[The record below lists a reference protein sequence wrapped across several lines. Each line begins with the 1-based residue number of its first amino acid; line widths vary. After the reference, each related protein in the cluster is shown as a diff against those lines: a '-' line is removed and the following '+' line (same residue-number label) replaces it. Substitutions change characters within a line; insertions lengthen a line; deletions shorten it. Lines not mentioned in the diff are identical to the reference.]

1 MNPPDHTPDTPSRR
15 QPRLGWWLLLW
26 LPAAGLAMGLS
37 VLLAAWV
44 WAGSASS
51 LGRTLGWAQTWL
63 EDQPPQVG
71 RLEVQDADGSL
82 RRGGRIGLL
91 RWEQDGLHVSAHG
104 VRLAW
109 TDEQVLGLPTR
120 RRLDIDG
127 LHIERLEI
135 RDDRPATDGGPPASL
150 ELPLLLSL
158 PWSVDLLVLQGE
170 EELRLEALRGLYTH
184 DAALDDL
191 GVPQAHRLRLD
202 NLRWAA
208 GEYQGELLLGAQ
220 APMPLRL
227 NATGRVQVDVP
238 DGLPQVLDASLQ
250 ARGHLAGIGAAI
262 DLQLA
267 LTQVGT
273 PAEKPPALD
282 ARARIRPWD
291 TRQVLEQLDARVHEL
306 NLAGLWPDAPLTAL
320 SGEAQASPREQGWQ
334 ARVALGNALPAP
346 LDRQGLPFDQLRLE
360 LIHEA
365 SRWTLPG
372 FEARLGAGRLHGNAS
387 LTAENSVPWQGP
399 WSGQVQI
406 ERVDPARLWNGLAPG
421 QLDGELLARA
431 EQAGADAFAATFSGR
446 LRNTAPTALRRAAQA
461 LPVDELVLQ
470 GRWQAP
476 VNAPARGQLQL
487 DQLALR
493 AFGLQLD
500 GQGRLDLSTHELQ
513 GDVKARAPGWS
524 GSWSGLADAA
534 RGQGQIRLD
543 LTDADA
549 SLAWLRSLQTAPWV
563 GRTLTETLEGLRGLD
578 VQGQGSLGV
587 GWRGGLAPLGYPPAS
602 TTASP
607 SPQALTID
615 AVLQLPRLQ
624 VRDSS
629 SAPIWEIEDTRLRF
643 AGPPS
648 ALKMELQARAQGEPG
663 RFSVNTTGQLTS
675 AWPAGSLRI
684 QTPPT
689 SGHWR
694 LDTLTLRARAPGQSP
709 VNWRLDSHEALDI
722 NWEQRNDGV
731 RVSTGPVQL
740 RLQAQPG
747 GNGQSGGGTVRLGWD
762 QLDWDRGALSTR
774 GRIDDLP
781 VAWVDLLTA
790 ADEATQGLLGQA
802 GIRSDLLL
810 QGRWDLQLPAGSQTL
825 PQVQLQ
831 LERQSGDLSIR
842 TDGLPSAAG
851 PLPDTVTAGVRT
863 ARLALSTEGRAVQ
876 ARLLWDTERLGEIDA
891 QLRTEL
897 SPPDATRPA
906 WYWAERAPL
915 AGLLR
920 ARLPEVGVWSA
931 LAPPGWRVQ
940 GTLEA
945 EADISGDRQQPQWR
959 GQLRADNLAVRSVVE
974 GIAFTD
980 GSLRATLDG
989 DRLRVERL
997 VLNGP
1002 GQAGDGGVL
1011 EASGQAEWRAV
1022 QREGRTRQEPL
1033 IELQATA
1040 RQLRVSNRPDRRLTL
1055 SGQMQ
1060 ARLEGTLLDI
1070 RGRLAADSALFLLPD
1085 ELTPTLGPD
1094 VVVRGRGTP
1103 PPPGN
1108 GARVQT
1114 SVNVDIDLGPRFEVR
1129 GQGLSTRLGGQL
1141 TVRSTPALPALRVL
1155 GEVRTQSGTYRA
1167 YGQQLSIESG
1177 VLRFAG
1183 PYDDP
1188 GLDIVAIRPNLR
1200 QQRVGVQILGTALR
1214 PQVRLFSDPDMPD
1227 SEKLAWL
1234 VLGRPAT
1241 GAGAEA
1247 AVLQQAALALL
1258 AGDGEGVGS
1267 RLAGFLGLDQL
1278 ELVDRGENGDA
1289 LSLGKRFSNRL
1300 YLNYERGLLS
1310 TLGTVSVFY
1319 EISRWLSL
1327 RARAGEENAVD
1338 VIFLREFD

>member
-1 MNPPDHTPDTPSRR
+1 MEPSETAPRTSGTRR
-15 QPRLGWWLLLW
+15 PHAGWWLLLW
-26 LPAAGLAMGLS
+26 LPAAALATGLS
-37 VLLAAWV
+37 VLVAAWL

-51 LGRTLGWAQTWL
+51 LGQTLAWAQSWL

-71 RLEVQDADGSL
+71 SLQLQGANGSL
-82 RRGGRIGLL
+82 RQGGRIEQLS
-91 RWEQDGLHVSAHG
+91 WKQDGLQVLAQG

-109 TDEQVLGLPTR
+109 TDDQLLGLLTR

-135 RDDRPATDGGPPASL
+135 RDDRPATDDGPPASL
-150 ELPLLLSL
+150 ELPLRLNL
-158 PWSVDLLVLQGE
+158 PWSVDLLVVQGKG
-170 EELRLEALRGLYTH
+170 ELRLEALRGLYTH
-184 DAALDDL
+184 DAAPDDL
-191 GVPQAHRLRLD
+191 GVSQAHRLRLD

-238 DGLPQVLDASLQ
+238 DGLPQVLDAGLQ
-250 ARGHLAGIGAAI
+250 ARGDLAGNGAAI

-267 LTQVGT
+267 LTQAGT

-291 TRQVLEQLDARVHEL
+291 TRQVLEQLDARVQGL
-306 NLAGLWPDAPLTAL
+306 NLAGLWPDAPRTEL
-320 SGEAQASPREQGWQ
+320 SGEVQASPREQGWQ
-334 ARVALGNALPAP
+334 ARVALDNALPAP

-360 LIHEA
+360 LSHES
-365 SRWTLPG
+365 SRWTLHA
-372 FEARLGAGRLHGNAS
+372 FEARMGAGRLHGNARLS
-387 LTAENSVPWQGP
+387 TGSGALWQGP
-399 WSGQVQI
+399 WSGRLQV
-406 ERVDPARLWNGLAPG
+406 ERVDPARLWSDLAPG
-421 QLDGELLARA
+421 QLDGELLAQA

-446 LRNTAPTALRRAAQA
+446 LRNTASAAMRRAAQA
-461 LPVDELVLQ
+461 LPLDGLVLQ

-476 VNAPARGQLQL
+476 VNAPAQGQLQL
-487 DQLALR
+487 EQLALR

-513 GDVKARAPGWS
+513 ADVQARAPGWS

-534 RGQGQIRLD
+534 KGQGQVRLD
-543 LTDADA
+543 LTDAGA
-549 SLAWLRSLQTAPWV
+549 SLAWLRSLQTAPWF
-563 GRTLTETLEGLRGLD
+563 GRTLTEALQGLSGLD

-587 GWRGGLAPLGYPPAS
+587 GWQGGLAPLGYPSS
-602 TTASP
+602 TTRASP
-607 SPQALTID
+607 TPQALTID
-615 AVLQLPRLQ
+615 AVLQLPRL
-624 VRDSS
+624 RLKHGG
-629 SAPIWEIEDTRLRF
+629 SAPVWAIEDTRLRF
-643 AGPPS
+643 AGPAS
-648 ALKMELQARAQGEPG
+648 SLKMELHARAQGEPG
-663 RFSVNTTGQLTS
+663 QFAVNTTGQLTS
-675 AWPAGSLRI
+675 AWPLGAKRLQS
-684 QTPPT
+684 PPT

-694 LDTLTLRARAPGQSP
+694 IDTLALRARAPGQSS
-709 VNWRLDSHEALDI
+709 VQWLLDSGEALDI
-722 NWEQRNDGV
+722 HWEQRDDGV

-740 RLQAQPG
+740 RLQ
-747 GNGQSGGGTVRLGWD
+747 GQAARHGQAGGGTVRLGWD
-762 QLDWDRGALSTR
+762 QLNWDRGALSTR

-781 VAWVDLLTA
+781 LAWLDLLTA
-790 ADEATQGLLGQA
+790 DDQTTQGLLGHA

-831 LERQSGDLSIR
+831 LERQGGDVSIR
-842 TDGLPSAAG
+842 TDGLPAATV

-906 WYWAERAPL
+906 WHWAERAPL
-915 AGLLR
+915 AGHLR

-945 EADISGDRQQPQWR
+945 EAAIGGDRQQPQWR

-1002 GQAGDGGVL
+1002 GQSGEGGTL

-1022 QREGRTRQEPL
+1022 QREGQTRQEPL

-1060 ARLEGTLLDI
+1060 ARLEGALLDI

-1085 ELTPTLGPD
+1085 ELTPSLGPD

-1114 SVNVDIDLGPRFEVR
+1114 RVNVDIDLGPRFEVR

-1141 TVRSTPALPALRVL
+1141 TVRSTPALPSLRVL

-1200 QQRVGVQILGTALR
+1200 QQRVGVQILGTVQR

-1278 ELVDRGENGDA
+1278 ELVDRGENGEA
-1289 LSLGKRFSNRL
+1289 ISLGKRFSNRL

-1338 VIFLREFD
+1338 LIFLREFD